1 MTYVFFSI
9 IEKALNLKSPTQLEF
24 KILDI
29 ITGAFY
35 GIILFSILFYFSY
48 VAIFKNYIDEKNRI
62 MQLNISIYENL
73 MYKETEAENKL
84 KKKPLNKEKNN
95 DKDELY

>member
-1 MTYVFFSI
+1 
-9 IEKALNLKSPTQLEF
+9 
-24 KILDI
+24 
-29 ITGAFY
+29 
-35 GIILFSILFYFSY
+35 
-48 VAIFKNYIDEKNRI
+48 

-84 KKKPLNKEKNN
+84 KKKPSNKEKNN